1 MIRSMARRQV
11 LVVAIAT
18 LVAGACSSSAPS
30 SMAPASASTT
40 TATAPSVA
48 PSAGAISPAIT
59 PAGLVVGG
67 DRPVTVHVPASYDA
81 SRPAPLLLVLHG
93 FTGSGDEMVDYFKL
107 AAAAEKAGFVY
118 ATPDGTKDS
127 NGDRF
132 WNATDACCNFHGS
145 SVDDVAYL
153 SSVIAEIQGELAIDP
168 KRIAV
173 IGHSNGGF
181 MSYRMACERSDLV
194 AAIVSLAGATY
205 ADPADCKPREPVSV
219 AQVHGTVDEVIHFSG
234 GVPLTDGTGPYPGAE
249 ATAATWAKYD
259 GCGAEP
265 STLGAKV
272 DVDADLADGADPA
285 ETSVQEWSGCEAG
298 ATVQL
303 WTIPNGGHVPALDAG
318 LRGRGRPLPGRAS
331 QAVGSAQS
339 SKRRQVA
346 YDHGD
351 HRCENGRG
359 SLVARRSRARCCRS
373 WGWRCSWSSPSWT
386 WHGST
391 TRAISGSCSSPRRST
406 SCSRT

>member
-1 MIRSMARRQV
+1 MLGFR
-11 LVVAIAT
+11 AT
-18 LVAGACSSSAPS
+18 
-30 SMAPASASTT
+30 SMAPASASPPS
-40 TATAPSVA
+40 ATAPSVA
-48 PSAGAISPAIT
+48 PSAGAIT

-93 FTGSGDEMVDYFKL
+93 FTGSGDEMVGYFQL

-118 ATPDGTKDS
+118 AAPDGTKDS
-127 NGDRF
+127 SGDRF

-168 KRIAV
+168 KRIAI

-219 AQVHGTVDEVIHFSG
+219 AQVHGTVDEVIHFNG
-234 GVPLTDGTGPYPGAE
+234 GVPLTDGSGRYPGAE
-249 ATAATWAKYD
+249 ATAATWANYD
-259 GCGAEP
+259 GCGAEATP
-265 STLGAKV
+265 LSTKI
-272 DVDADLADGADPA
+272 DVVADLSDGADPA

-303 WTIPNGGHVPALDAG
+303 WTIPNGSHVPALTPAFADAVVRF
-318 LRGRGRPLPGRAS
+318 LVDHP
-331 QAVGSAQS
+331 
-339 SKRRQVA
+339 KR
-346 YDHGD
+346 
-351 HRCENGRG
+351 
-359 SLVARRSRARCCRS
+359 
-373 WGWRCSWSSPSWT
+373 
-386 WHGST
+386 
-391 TRAISGSCSSPRRST
+391 
-406 SCSRT
+406 

>member
-1 MIRSMARRQV
+1 MTRRQV
-11 LVVAIAT
+11 LVAVVAALI
-18 LVAGACSSSAPS
+18 AGACSDPASSAPPS
-30 SMAPASASTT
+30 
-40 TATAPSVA
+40 ATAPSAVA
-48 PSAGAISPAIT
+48 PSAVAPSVASSPAELI
-59 PAGLVVGG
+59 VGG

-93 FTGSGDEMVDYFKL
+93 FGGSGDEMVGYFKL

-153 SSVIAEIQGELAIDP
+153 SSVIAEIQDELAIDP

-181 MSYRMACERSDLV
+181 MSYRMACERSNLV

-219 AQVHGTVDEVIHFSG
+219 AQVHGTVDEAIHFNG
-234 GVPLTDGTGPYPGAE
+234 GVALTDVSGPYPGAE
-249 ATAATWAKYD
+249 ATAATWANYD

-265 STLGAKV
+265 SALNTRI
-272 DVDADLADGADPA
+272 DVVADIADGADPA

-298 ATVQL
+298 STVQL
-303 WTIPNGGHVPALDAG
+303 WTIPNGNHVPALTPAFADAVI
-318 LRGRGRPLPGRAS
+318 RF
-331 QAVGSAQS
+331 
-339 SKRRQVA
+339 
-346 YDHGD
+346 
-351 HRCENGRG
+351 
-359 SLVARRSRARCCRS
+359 LVEH
-373 WGWRCSWSSPSWT
+373 PK
-386 WHGST
+386 
-391 TRAISGSCSSPRRST
+391 P
-406 SCSRT
+406 

>member
-1 MIRSMARRQV
+1 
-11 LVVAIAT
+11 
-18 LVAGACSSSAPS
+18 
-30 SMAPASASTT
+30 MAPASASTT
-40 TATAPSVA
+40 TATTPSVA

-107 AAAAEKAGFVY
+107 ADAAEKAGFVY
-118 ATPDGTKDS
+118 AAPDGTKDS

-153 SSVIAEIQGELAIDP
+153 SSVIADIQGELAIDP

-181 MSYRMACERSDLV
+181 MSYRMACERSELV

-265 STLGAKV
+265 STLSAKV

-303 WTIPNGGHVPALDAG
+303 WTTPNGGHVPALTPAFADAVVRF
-318 LRGRGRPLPGRAS
+318 LVEHP
-331 QAVGSAQS
+331 
-339 SKRRQVA
+339 KR
-346 YDHGD
+346 
-351 HRCENGRG
+351 
-359 SLVARRSRARCCRS
+359 
-373 WGWRCSWSSPSWT
+373 
-386 WHGST
+386 
-391 TRAISGSCSSPRRST
+391 
-406 SCSRT
+406 